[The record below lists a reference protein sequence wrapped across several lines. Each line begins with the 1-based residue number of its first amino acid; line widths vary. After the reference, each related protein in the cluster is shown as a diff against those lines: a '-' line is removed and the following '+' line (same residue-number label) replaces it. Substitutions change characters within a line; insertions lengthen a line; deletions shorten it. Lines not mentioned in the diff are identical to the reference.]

1 MGTKMRPCPECDGT
15 GVDFIVLNT
24 EDRHRARIEDCPEC
38 KGTSSIECC
47 SFASPHTSL
56 PIHDTGLHWIQSIEK
71 EE

>member
-15 GVDFIVLNT
+15 GVDYLVIDT
-24 EDRHRARIEDCPEC
+24 ETREVSTPDCPEC
-38 KGTSSIECC
+38 KGTGSIECC

-56 PIHDTGLHWIQSIEK
+56 PIHDTGLHWIQSMEK